1 MTRCRHGRGGGTDQT
16 MSPRHRQTITA
27 ICLLEIALRAL
38 MGRYRRGDHRDG
50 AGDLQKVEDEDRE
63 LEDDEEDVDEAS
75 VDARENLKTE
85 EREGVARSL
94 GDFSWTG
101 IPSWDR
107 PKTLERAASR
117 NPIADRMK
125 GAGNDRLQ
133 QANKQNDAKGADVA
147 KAKGQVRCRL
157 MICTLDTVKRQ

>member
-1 MTRCRHGRGGGTDQT
+1 M
-16 MSPRHRQTITA
+16 TA
-27 ICLLEIALRAL
+27 ICLLETALRAL

-50 AGDLQKVEDEDRE
+50 AGDIQKVEDEDRE
-63 LEDDEEDVDEAS
+63 LEDEEDVDEAS

-107 PKTLERAASR
+107 PNTLERAASR
-117 NPIADRMK
+117 KPIVDRMN

-133 QANKQNDAKGADVA
+133 QAKKRNDAKGAGIA
-147 KAKGQVRCRL
+147 KAKGQ
-157 MICTLDTVKRQ
+157 